1 MKQVGK
7 QISVCLENQKLR
19 LNWKWFRAMTE
30 EKKAEQA
37 SEEDW
42 GVEKPKSG
50 IAIETKVGL
59 CLICIL
65 LSAFGLVV
73 YQKINRPQ
81 EDLAVNS
88 PAEETP
94 ESDQSKTESDPFAE
108 GNPEAGTTGQLASQS
123 NGFDTFGNEPDGEN
137 SGFSTPQE
145 EQGNPFAEPQPEA
158 QGAGQF
164 AQNAFDNQSEPAQP
178 TEMAANQSD
187 TGFQQFDQPA
197 GASNEFANPAQNEFQ
212 NEMPQQPDPAAFD
225 NGQQDPFAGGDQ
237 FAQQPAG
244 AAASQT
250 APQQNEFNVGTE
262 SEFAPPAA
270 GADSGLMEQPAGQEF
285 AQTPAANTFQDEPDP
300 FGGAAA
306 QQGQVM
312 QQPQQPAEN
321 AFDEFGSSE
330 SLNTNQMQNTE
341 EFSEKPAKVNI
352 TEISSPSDANAFGD
366 AGFSQSEPQESA
378 AQLENAFG
386 QGQDAVAMDNQQFE
400 QPQASEFSEPNP
412 GQSEERFGNF
422 RPEEFSAQQAES
434 VTTVKRPAA
443 AIDSGTF
450 RDSAMPAEQVP
461 QAQGLFDSPAPVREV
476 STQEFGSQQQ
486 DVFNQQPTVPT
497 GGEYVVQNGENFW
510 TISKKLYGSG
520 RYFQLLAEMNR
531 SRVSDPRK
539 MRPGLKL
546 IAPDQGTIDAE
557 YRARHKATQTMV
569 SEFSGQG
576 GSRKSSKPAGFFI
589 SQDGRPMYRVGSS
602 DTLTD
607 ISQKHLGRSSR
618 WYQIYQIN
626 RQRLQNPNKLQ
637 IGAELQLPYDASRVS
652 LVPGKSSSR

>member
-1 MKQVGK
+1 
-7 QISVCLENQKLR
+7 
-19 LNWKWFRAMTE
+19 MTE

-81 EDLAVNS
+81 EELAVNN
-88 PAEETP
+88 PAEEQP
-94 ESDQSKTESDPFAE
+94 ESDLSQETDPFAE
-108 GNPEAGTTGQLASQS
+108 GKTDTATEDQVATQS
-123 NGFDTFGNEPDGEN
+123 NDFNTFGNESGGES

-145 EQGNPFAEPQPEA
+145 EQGNPFAESGTQSA
-158 QGAGQF
+158 DQF
-164 AQNAFDNQSEPAQP
+164 AQNAFNNQSEPAQP
-178 TEMAANQSD
+178 TEMAANQTD
-187 TGFQQFDQPA
+187 TGFQQFDPPA
-197 GASNEFANPAQNEFQ
+197 GASNEFGNPAQNEFQ
-212 NEMPQQPDPAAFD
+212 NEMPQQPEPAAFD
-225 NGQQDPFAGGDQ
+225 QGQQDPFSGGDQ

-244 AAASQT
+244 AVAS
-250 APQQNEFNVGTE
+250 QQNEFNAGTE
-262 SEFAPPAA
+262 SEFAPPVA
-270 GADSGLMEQPAGQEF
+270 GAESGLMEQPAGQEF
-285 AQTPAANTFQDEPDP
+285 AQTPAANAFQDESDP

-306 QQGQVM
+306 QQGQAM
-312 QQPQQPAEN
+312 QQQPQQPTEN
-321 AFDEFGSSE
+321 AFDEFGSSA
-330 SLNTNQMQNTE
+330 SLNEGQVQNTE
-341 EFSEKPAKVNI
+341 EFSEQTAKVNI
-352 TEISSPSDANAFGD
+352 TEISSPADANEFGD
-366 AGFSQSEPQESA
+366 ADFSQNEPQEST
-378 AQLENAFG
+378 AQLENAFE
-386 QGQDAVAMDNQQFE
+386 QDTPAMNNQQFE
-400 QPQASEFSEPNP
+400 QPQASEFSEPSP

-443 AIDSGTF
+443 VIDSGTF
-450 RDSAMPAEQVP
+450 RDTEMSAEQVP
-461 QAQGLFDSPAPVREV
+461 QAQGLFDSPVPVREV
-476 STQEFGSQQQ
+476 STQKFNSQQQ
-486 DVFNQQPTVPT
+486 DMFNQGATVAV
-497 GGEYVVQNGENFW
+497 GGEYTVQNGENFW

-520 RYFQLLAEMNR
+520 RYFQLLAEINR

-546 IAPDQGTIDAE
+546 IAPDRGTIDAQ
-557 YRARHKATQTMV
+557 YQARHKAAQSTV
-569 SEFSGQG
+569 SEFSGRG
-576 GSRKSSKPAGFFI
+576 ATRKPSKPAGFFI

-618 WYQIYQIN
+618 WYQIYQMN

-637 IGAELQLPYDASRVS
+637 IGTELQLPYDASRVS

>member
-1 MKQVGK
+1 
-7 QISVCLENQKLR
+7 
-19 LNWKWFRAMTE
+19 MTE

-88 PAEETP
+88 PAGEMSET
-94 ESDQSKTESDPFAE
+94 EKSTEPDPFAE
-108 GNPEAGTTGQLASQS
+108 GKPEADTTTEGQVASQS
-123 NGFDTFGNEPDGEN
+123 NGFDNFGNESGGEN

-145 EQGNPFAEPQPEA
+145 EQGNPFAEPKPEA
-158 QGAGQF
+158 QGVDQF

-187 TGFQQFDQPA
+187 TGFQQFDPPA
-197 GASNEFANPAQNEFQ
+197 AASNEFGNPAQNEFQ
-212 NEMPQQPDPAAFD
+212 NKMPKQPERAAFD
-225 NGQQDPFAGGDQ
+225 QGQQDPFAGGDQ
-237 FAQQPAG
+237 FAQQPADTT
-244 AAASQT
+244 AAQAV
-250 APQQNEFNVGTE
+250 PQQNDFNIGSE
-262 SEFAPPAA
+262 SEFAPPTA
-270 GADSGLMEQPAGQEF
+270 GAESGLMEQPAGQEF
-285 AQTPAANTFQDEPDP
+285 AQTPAANAFQDEPDP

-306 QQGQVM
+306 QQGQAM
-312 QQPQQPAEN
+312 QQQPQQPAEN

-330 SLNTNQMQNTE
+330 SLNEGQMQNTE

-352 TEISSPSDANAFGD
+352 TEISSPSDANTFGD
-366 AGFSQSEPQESA
+366 ADFSQSEPQESA

-386 QGQDAVAMDNQQFE
+386 QDTPAMDNQQFE

-412 GQSEERFGNF
+412 VQSEERFGDF

-450 RDSAMPAEQVP
+450 RDSEMTAEQVP

-476 STQEFGSQQQ
+476 STQKFNSQQQ
-486 DVFNQQPTVPT
+486 DVFNQGAAVAV

-520 RYFQLLAEMNR
+520 RYFQLLAEINR

-546 IAPDQGTIDAE
+546 IAPARGTIDAQ
-557 YRARHKATQTMV
+557 YQARHKATQTTV
-569 SEFSGQG
+569 SEFPGQG
-576 GSRKSSKPAGFFI
+576 ATRKPSKPAGFFI

-637 IGAELQLPYDASRVS
+637 IGTELQLPYDASRVS